1 MTRTVAQVE
10 ASFEGLSVAEEE
22 TDDLSVPLT
31 SIRSAAAGLFEAE
44 ATRPKAELLNARSG
58 GGR

>member
-22 TDDLSVPLT
+22 TDDL
-31 SIRSAAAGLFEAE
+31 AAESEEPTVDPDLDDALHLRADRLQCR
-44 ATRPKAELLNARSG
+44 THPHQN
-58 GGR
+58 